1 MKVKINDNRT
11 NNNSECEVFTYG
23 REEKATNLVFD
34 YQEQVWRVWTSIPEH
49 ITKLLKLK
57 KHNLVVDSVS
67 ETGTITAI
75 RGTLPRKTI
84 SFRNIIELSEE
95 RKAQLKENA
104 KNLHKK

>member
-34 YQEQVWRVWTSIPEH
+34 YQEQVWRVWTSVPEH

-57 KHNLVVDSVS
+57 NHNLVVDSVS
-67 ETGTITAI
+67 GTGTITAI

-95 RKAQLKENA
+95 RKTQLKENA
-104 KNLHKK
+104 KNLHKE